1 MKFPD
6 LVHSVKEEQDRGW
19 PQAASAHDTFW
30 DFISLMPEATHMVLW
45 TMSDRAI
52 PRSLR
57 FMEGFGV
64 HTFRFVN
71 ASGEAT
77 FVKFHWKPRQGM
89 QSVVWDEAVKINGAD
104 PDFHRRDLWNAIQA
118 GDFPQWDLAVQVFDD
133 EFADS
138 FDFDVLDPTKLI
150 PEEVLP
156 VQVIAA
162 DAGSGGG
169 ERLPETEQAAFCTQN
184 IVPGVDFSNDPLL
197 QGRNFSHLD
206 TQLKRVGS
214 TNFTQLP
221 VNALRCPVAHFQ
233 RDGHMQMSLQSGRA
247 NYEPNSFTSDQRPA
261 AGSRWWVPFFAGP
274 ENGDKRRIRAESFAD
289 HYSQARQFYR
299 SQTPVEQEHI
309 IGGFTFEPAR
319 RDPGHPHAD
328 ARQSPQRRRVAGLRG
343 RRRIGYAVA
352 VGFACGRRSA

>member
-1 MKFPD
+1 
-6 LVHSVKEEQDRGW
+6 
-19 PQAASAHDTFW
+19 
-30 DFISLMPEATHMVLW
+30 
-45 TMSDRAI
+45 
-52 PRSLR
+52 
-57 FMEGFGV
+57 
-64 HTFRFVN
+64 
-71 ASGEAT
+71 
-77 FVKFHWKPRQGM
+77 M

-156 VQVIAA
+156 VRVIA
-162 DAGSGGG
+162 
-169 ERLPETEQAAFCTQN
+169 RLTLDRLVENVFAETEQAAFCTQN

-197 QGRNFSHLD
+197 QGRNFSYLD
-206 TQLKRVGS
+206 TQLKRLGS

-221 VNALRCPVAHFQ
+221 VNAPRCPVAHFQ

-247 NYEPNSFTSDQRPA
+247 NYEPNSFTGDQRGPRPDLN
-261 AGSRWWVPFFAGP
+261 GGFRSSQVP

-289 HYSQARQFYR
+289 HYSPGAAVVSEPDAGRAGAHHRRLHVRARH
-299 SQTPVEQEHI
+299 V
-309 IGGFTFEPAR
+309 
-319 RDPGHPHAD
+319 RDPGHPHPD
-328 ARQSPQRRRVAGLRG
+328 ARQPPQRRRVVGLGG
-343 RRRIGYAVA
+343 RRRTGYAVA